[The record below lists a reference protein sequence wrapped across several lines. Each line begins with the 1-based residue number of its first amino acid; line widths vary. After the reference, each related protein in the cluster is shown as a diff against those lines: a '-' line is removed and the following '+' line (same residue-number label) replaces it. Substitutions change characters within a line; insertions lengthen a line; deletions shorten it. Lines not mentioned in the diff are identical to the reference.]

1 MAKTV
6 SEEEIQL
13 RKRARRR
20 LVGAIAMVIAAVV
33 ILPMVLDSQPE
44 QGNHDIDIRIPGED
58 AVTEL
63 APDMEY
69 PDEAPVPPSPIPRVK
84 PETETPAATPA
95 RSPQEK
101 SEAEKPKQPATGS
114 SAALR
119 GMDTRLRER
128 SGIQSEAAS
137 TGASGAPAHVP
148 DTGARAEPG
157 EAAAGEGKFVV
168 QSGAFSNPSKAEQ
181 QVRRLESSGISAYTE
196 AFGSGKNQVTRVR
209 IGPFST
215 REEADRVRRQLKDL
229 GLGAVVTEK

>member
-6 SEEEIQL
+6 SDEEIQL

-69 PDEAPVPPSPIPRVK
+69 PDEAPVPPSPIPREK
-84 PETETPAATPA
+84 PAPETPAAPA
-95 RSPQEK
+95 RSTQEK

-128 SGIQSEAAS
+128 SGTQSEAAS
-137 TGASGAPAHVP
+137 MGASAAPARIP
-148 DTGARAEPG
+148 DTGARGEPG
-157 EAAAGEGKFVV
+157 EGAAGEGRFVV

-181 QVRRLESSGISAYTE
+181 QVRRLESSGIGAYTE

-215 REEADRVRRQLKDL
+215 REEADRVRKQLKDL

>member
-44 QGNHDIDIRIPGED
+44 EGTHDIDIHIPGED

-69 PDEAPVPPSPIPRVK
+69 PAEAP
-84 PETETPAATPA
+84 ATPLPA
-95 RSPQEK
+95 PQEK
-101 SEAEKPKQPATGS
+101 PEAEKSKQIATGAP
-114 SAALR
+114 AALR

-128 SGIQSEAAS
+128 TGEQQRAVSP
-137 TGASGAPAHVP
+137 GASGTASATSDRIP
-148 DTGARAEPG
+148 DTRAKAESG
-157 EAAAGEGKFVV
+157 GVLGGGDEGKFVV
-168 QSGAFSNPSKAEQ
+168 QSGAFSNPAKAEQ
-181 QVRRLESSGISAYTE
+181 QVRRLEASDISAYTE
-196 AFGSGKNQVTRVR
+196 TFGSGKNQVTRVR
-209 IGPFST
+209 IGPYLT
-215 REEADRVRRQLKDL
+215 REEAERVSKQLKNL